1 LKLTKPSIMELRS
14 LTPVFGGH
22 ERGRE
27 KMTGRTLA
35 IWGTMLAVAWA
46 AVVMGEAMLVSP
58 AWSSPGVASAH
69 MLLLAAATLLTLVG
83 VIIGVLSITSATARA
98 LPVLGVCI
106 AATVSGF
113 YTGDA
118 VRMAGFRKCGERL
131 RPTVT
136 AIRDY
141 ESQHGYP
148 PAHLADAG
156 LPAQVESG
164 LGAYP
169 VVMYKIAPPD
179 RPIHGNRWMLTLET
193 FSGSSWDQFILLPNG
208 HYPEA
213 GFGGAIQRLGEWAYV
228 HE

>member
-1 LKLTKPSIMELRS
+1 V
-14 LTPVFGGH
+14 VFGGH
-22 ERGRE
+22 ERERE

-35 IWGTMLAVAWA
+35 IWATMLSVAWGG
-46 AVVMGEAMLVSP
+46 VVVGDAMLVSP
-58 AWSSPGVASAH
+58 AWSSRGAASAH
-69 MLLLAAATLLTLVG
+69 MIFFMAATLLTLVG
-83 VIIGVLSITSATARA
+83 GIVGVLSIRSANARA
-98 LPVLGVCI
+98 LPLLGVCI
-106 AATVSGF
+106 ALGVSGV
-113 YTGDA
+113 YAGNA
-118 VRMAGFRKCGERL
+118 VRMAGFRRCGERL

-141 ESQHGYP
+141 ESRHGYP

-156 LPAQVESG
+156 LPAEVQSG

-169 VVMYKIAPPD
+169 LVVYEVEPPD
-179 RPIHGNRWMLTLET
+179 RPIFGNRWMLKVET

-213 GFGGAIQRLGEWAYV
+213 GFGGAIERLGEWAYV